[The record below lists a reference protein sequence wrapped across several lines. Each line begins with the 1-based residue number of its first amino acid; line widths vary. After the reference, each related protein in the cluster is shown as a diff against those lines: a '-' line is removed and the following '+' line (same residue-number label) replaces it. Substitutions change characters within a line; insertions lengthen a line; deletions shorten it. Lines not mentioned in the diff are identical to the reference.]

1 MLHSIYIVRLALDPI
16 LIVRLLHDK
25 LVYMGWINMH
35 FYRTGQ
41 KLNWFSVSVC
51 GTVVTGFILNDAN
64 IYGSKIKSCL
74 ELSQLKKINRRLL
87 TFIKKSRWK
96 DYLSKLDRVDFQFL
110 PQNHGAGWHNSS
122 LLGRFPIDFK

>member
-41 KLNWFSVSVC
+41 KLN
-51 GTVVTGFILNDAN
+51 
-64 IYGSKIKSCL
+64 
-74 ELSQLKKINRRLL
+74 
-87 TFIKKSRWK
+87 
-96 DYLSKLDRVDFQFL
+96 
-110 PQNHGAGWHNSS
+110 
-122 LLGRFPIDFK
+122 